1 MLNQQLAIATAL
13 TENLKRDSPQ
23 LISHAVA
30 PKV

>member
-1 MLNQQLAIATAL
+1 MHSQQLATATAL
-13 TENLKRDSPQ
+13 AENLKRDSPQ